1 MGCRKAS
8 LMFLLIYLSTINGL
22 RNMGAISLFMTTITR
37 TSCLSN
43 IQKLS
48 ILLLPILHIWCECLS
63 FLNICSSSCHTSFLC
78 IQLAEGP
85 ISHSTNNFFYF
96 LDDGKVHATLLG
108 VPILGQLCLLHFLFF
123 FSFIFL
129 VFIAPIKAFNWGLL
143 QCHNVLIISL
153 IF

>member
-1 MGCRKAS
+1 
-8 LMFLLIYLSTINGL
+8 MFLLIYLSTINGL

-43 IQKLS
+43 IRKLS

-96 LDDGKVHATLLG
+96 QIMGRVMPHC
-108 VPILGQLCLLHFLFF
+108 QLSQSQVSSVSFTF

-143 QCHNVLIISL
+143 QCHNVPIISL